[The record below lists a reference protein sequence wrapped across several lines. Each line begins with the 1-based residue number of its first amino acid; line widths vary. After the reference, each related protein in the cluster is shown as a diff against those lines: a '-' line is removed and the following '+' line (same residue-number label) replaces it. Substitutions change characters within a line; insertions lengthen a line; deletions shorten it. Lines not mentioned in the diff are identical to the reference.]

1 MNRCIKCG
9 LYYNDM
15 SLFMVSGGFICA
27 RCLEREKAAERAAL
41 PKTARKPDTEAHIE
55 RKIFPDINKESIPG
69 MIGGVPDISRDIT
82 AHITQIAQE
91 TNDRFIFETVSPFLS
106 RQLGGISISKA
117 DLLHA
122 MKARRKLAP
131 YYEDGEYHCKAC
143 GHVLRHN
150 PDVTDRYCPG
160 CGQYNGLS
168 DQMPF
173 SAKEAAYKK
182 QLEQAGREL
191 WEAAK
196 FFQKGR
202 DK

>member
-9 LYYNDM
+9 LYYNAGFPGM
-15 SLFMVSGGFICA
+15 MVSGGFICA
-27 RCLEREKAAERAAL
+27 RCWEREKAAEKAAAPAIKYGKRSL
-41 PKTARKPDTEAHIE
+41 SELKDEAA
-55 RKIFPDINKESIPG
+55 KAFC
-69 MIGGVPDISRDIT
+69 GVPDISRDIT

-143 GHVLRHN
+143 GHVVRHN
-150 PDVTDRYCPG
+150 ADVTDVYCPA

-168 DQMPF
+168 TTVPY
-173 SAKEAAYKK
+173 SAKECAMEKQAKQAAN
-182 QLEQAGREL
+182 EL
-191 WEAAK
+191 WAALEYFK
-196 FFQKGR
+196 TGAE
-202 DK
+202 

>member
-9 LYYNDM
+9 LYYNTGFPGM
-15 SLFMVSGGFICA
+15 MVSGGFICA
-27 RCLEREKAAERAAL
+27 RCWEREKAAEKAAAPAIKYGKRSL
-41 PKTARKPDTEAHIE
+41 SELKDEAA
-55 RKIFPDINKESIPG
+55 KAFC
-69 MIGGVPDISRDIT
+69 GVPDISRDIT

-122 MKARRKLAP
+122 MQARRKLAP

-143 GHVLRHN
+143 GHVVRHN
-150 PDVTDRYCPG
+150 ADVTDVYCPA

-168 DQMPF
+168 TTVPY
-173 SAKEAAYKK
+173 SAKECAMEKQAKQAAN
-182 QLEQAGREL
+182 EL
-191 WEAAK
+191 WAALEYFK
-196 FFQKGR
+196 TGAE
-202 DK
+202 

>member
-9 LYYNDM
+9 LNYNTGFPGM
-15 SLFMVSGGFICA
+15 IVSDGFICA
-27 RCLEREKAAERAAL
+27 RCWEREKAAEKAAAIKYGKRAL
-41 PKTARKPDTEAHIE
+41 SELKDEAE
-55 RKIFPDINKESIPG
+55 KAFC
-69 MIGGVPDISRDIT
+69 GVPDISRDIT
-82 AHITQIAQE
+82 AHMTQIAQE

-122 MKARRKLAP
+122 MQARRKLTP

-143 GHVLRHN
+143 GYVLRHN

-196 FFQKGR
+196 YFQKGR